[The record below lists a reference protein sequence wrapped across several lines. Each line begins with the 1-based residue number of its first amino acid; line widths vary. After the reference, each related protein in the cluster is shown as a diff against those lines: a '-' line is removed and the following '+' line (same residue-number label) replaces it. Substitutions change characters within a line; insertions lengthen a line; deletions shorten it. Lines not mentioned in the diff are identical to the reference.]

1 MYAPPRAGWPGA
13 VGRHGTPPGSL
24 NQPGGQSRMSPG
36 PNQPSNLGPDQRSY
50 SRSPQHVRSNSGDH
64 YYEDVDPRFAQSET
78 SPSTRNAMPSALTPG
93 AGNQI

>member
-13 VGRHGTPPGSL
+13 VGRHGTPPGL
-24 NQPGGQSRMSPG
+24 QSRASPG

-50 SRSPQHVRSNSGDH
+50 TRSPQHARSNSGDN

-78 SPSTRNAMPSALTPG
+78 NPSTRTAMPSALTPG
-93 AGNQI
+93 NQI